1 MLLQVCH
8 LMQEIN
14 IQNSRY
20 RKKKKAEILYVLLL
34 NYTSS
39 DMSCDDLACKIR
51 ELRGENTILI
61 SAYELEGN
69 MVTNLKQKKNY
80 IVVDSIRS

>member
-1 MLLQVCH
+1 MSPNAE
-8 LMQEIN
+8 MS

-20 RKKKKAEILYVLLL
+20 REKKRAEKLYVLLL
-34 NYTSS
+34 NYRLS
-39 DMSCDDLACKIR
+39 DMSCDYLACKIR

-69 MVTNLKQKKNY
+69 MVTNLKHKKNY

>member
-1 MLLQVCH
+1 
-8 LMQEIN
+8 
-14 IQNSRY
+14 
-20 RKKKKAEILYVLLL
+20 
-34 NYTSS
+34 
-39 DMSCDDLACKIR
+39 MSGDDLACKIR

-80 IVVDSIRS
+80 IVVDSIRKLVSSTLLIRKE

>member
-1 MLLQVCH
+1 M
-8 LMQEIN
+8 
-14 IQNSRY
+14 
-20 RKKKKAEILYVLLL
+20 
-34 NYTSS
+34 NYTLS
-39 DMSCDDLACKIR
+39 DMSCDDLAYKIR

-69 MVTNLKQKKNY
+69 MVTNSKQKKNY

>member
-1 MLLQVCH
+1 
-8 LMQEIN
+8 
-14 IQNSRY
+14 
-20 RKKKKAEILYVLLL
+20 
-34 NYTSS
+34 
-39 DMSCDDLACKIR
+39 MSGDDLAGKIR

-80 IVVDSIRS
+80 IVVDSIRKLVSSTLLIRKE